1 MYGFQIDKTNEF
13 AKIEY
18 HIEIMGTG
26 YRQTGR
32 VQVEMRGAVE
42 ADIEQRYDLWKESEA
57 ALFKQVI
64 DYLANGT
71 LSIITKQ
78 EKSGELL
85 REAEQGML
93 SENNKKAAS
102 WSAFHKL
109 FMRMKD
115 EGGYTLWYVL
125 APSVTTTG
133 KIVKAGKSLSE
144 QFDRYIKKFN
154 K

>member
-26 YRQTGR
+26 YKQTGR
-32 VQVEMRGAVE
+32 VQVEMKGAVE
-42 ADIEQRYDLWKESEA
+42 ADIEQRYDLWKSGEA
-57 ALFKQVI
+57 ELFKQVV

-85 REAEQGML
+85 REAEQGMR
-93 SENNKKAAS
+93 SDNKKVATS
-102 WSAFHKL
+102 WGAFHKL

-115 EGGYTLWYVL
+115 ENGYTLWYVL
-125 APSVTTTG
+125 APSITTTG

-144 QFDRYIKKFN
+144 QFDKYIKKFI